1 MQKTF
6 PSLVFYNLVQ
16 GLLAHASSARLG
28 ELTSQIFFF
37 RGNITM
43 APYRLAFAYS
53 NPLKLD
59 QTSIIYFKQMIV
71 IIIVNLKNT
80 GLPCSDVFRLS
91 SARKGRRSVGR
102 DPQILYTELIR
113 TAAKGYI
120 QFNTDLLAVVNI
132 KITGN
137 WKNMFPASNTDSC
150 QFILI
155 NF

>member
-1 MQKTF
+1 
-6 PSLVFYNLVQ
+6 
-16 GLLAHASSARLG
+16 
-28 ELTSQIFFF
+28 
-37 RGNITM
+37 M

-53 NPLKLD
+53 NLLKLD

-71 IIIVNLKNT
+71 IITVNLKYT
-80 GLPCSDVFRLS
+80 MLPCSDVFRLS
-91 SARKGRRSVGR
+91 SARKGRWSVGR